1 MVSTLALLTLV
12 SALTKVMAGVAST
25 RTVAGRAAY
34 VLALPAFIAAWY
46 VVGASILTGV
56 IAFVAGGIVYSVVR
70 YVLTGN

>member
-1 MVSTLALLTLV
+1 MVSTLALLTLI
-12 SALTKVMAGVAST
+12 SALTSLMAGFTST
-25 RTVAGRAAY
+25 RTVAGRAAD

-70 YVLTGN
+70 YVATGN